1 MEQENK
7 KITIKDRMS
16 KLTNFLKSGLFIR
29 NIVIML
35 VIAVLLVITLLL
47 WMNVYTR
54 HSNSITVPDFRTMTI
69 DQVEKICFER
79 NLRYQIVDSTYNT
92 SVPKGTVLEQNPPAL
107 FKVKKE
113 RTIFLTIRAYGS
125 EQTIMPK
132 LINIAKSQ
140 AIADLETAGLT
151 LGKIT
156 YQPSNFNDL
165 VLDQK
170 YKGRTIL
177 GGTQIE
183 KGSQIELIIGK
194 GDENDANS
202 NYVPD
207 LIGFD
212 LYTARLMAGE
222 QGLNIGSIIYD
233 NDILSVQDTLSA
245 KVYRQSP
252 KCGSSTSPGSSVN
265 IWMGKPD
272 LTTKTS
278 VDEEF

>member
-7 KITIKDRMS
+7 KITFKDRMS

-29 NIVIML
+29 NIVIMA
-35 VIAVLLVITLLL
+35 VIAVLLIIVLLL

-54 HSNSITVPDFRTMTI
+54 HSNSITVPDFRTMSI
-69 DQVEKICFER
+69 DQVEKLCFER

-156 YQPSNFNDL
+156 YQPSSYNDL

-194 GDENDANS
+194 GDDNDANS

-233 NDILSVQDTLSA
+233 NDILTAQDTLSA
-245 KVYRQSP
+245 KVYRQAP
-252 KCGSSTSPGSSVN
+252 KSGSSTSPGASVN

-272 LTTKTS
+272 LSTKTS